1 MSHVYGNGTNS
12 TSGANT
18 ITHHYDRAGVKAA
31 TANLIYGQFADSK
44 SMPQKYGKTFKISM
58 WEQILDGA
66 GVAGAGLNKD
76 GDASDGNL
84 YGSNRDIGNI
94 TSGLPVLGEG
104 ANDVNRVVVTKK
116 TGEVSFNRFGLF
128 LEYTDEV
135 ELFSEDKTQM
145 IYREMLGDAAKQV
158 NEDLIQKDML
168 SGANVYYV
176 GSATSRATVGQ
187 DTTGTGAE
195 GDNDDADSVIGYDDV
210 RKIVA
215 TLVSNRARKYTSIV
229 TGSTKVDTKT
239 INASYIGIV
248 GPEIKY
254 DLQGVADMHSRPA
267 WIPVNQYGSAA
278 TLLDQEVGAIDEMRF
293 IESERAMKFI
303 GAGAAIPAGYTGT
316 LANDGSKFNVYP
328 ILCPTEGAFA
338 TVGLQGWG
346 KMKFKSKA
354 PGAVE
359 QADKFGLKGFFSV
372 NWFYAGIILD
382 QSKLLRVETCATD
395 IGIGQYGSGGINTN
409 GPATM
414 ADVTA

>member
-18 ITHHYDRAGVKAA
+18 ITHSYDRAGVKAA
-31 TANLIYGQFADSK
+31 TADLIYGQFADAK
-44 SMPQKYGKTFKISM
+44 SMPQKYGKTYKISM

-66 GVAGAGLNKD
+66 GVTDKGLDKD
-76 GDASDGNL
+76 GNPTDGNL
-84 YGSNRDIGNI
+84 YSNSRDVGDI
-94 TSGLPVLGEG
+94 TAGLPVLGEG
-104 ANDVNRVVVTKK
+104 ANNVNRVVVTKK
-116 TGEVSFNRFGLF
+116 TGEVTFNRFGLY

-145 IYREMLGDAAKQV
+145 VYREMLGDAAKQV
-158 NEDLIQKDML
+158 NEDIIQKDML
-168 SGANVYYV
+168 SGANVYYI
-176 GSATSRATVGQ
+176 GSAVARDEVGQ
-187 DTTGTGAE
+187 DTTDDGGA
-195 GDNDDADSVIGYDDV
+195 DDINSLMSYDDV
-210 RKIVA
+210 RKIIA
-215 TLVSNRARKYTSIV
+215 TLVSNRAKKFTSLV
-229 TGSTKVDTKT
+229 SGSTKVDTRT
-239 INASYIGIV
+239 VNASYVGIV
-248 GPEIKY
+248 GPEVKY
-254 DLQGVADMHSRPA
+254 DLQGIADMHERPA

-278 TLLDQEVGAIDEMRF
+278 TLMNNEVGAIDEMRF
-293 IESERAMKFI
+293 IESERAQKFV

-316 LANDGSKFNVYP
+316 LANDGTNFNVFP

-359 QADKFGLKGFFSV
+359 QNDKFGVKGFFSV

-395 IGIGQYGSGGINTN
+395 IGIGAYGSGGAVNVN

-414 ADVTA
+414 ANVTLP

>member
-31 TANLIYGQFADSK
+31 TADLIYGQFADAK
-44 SMPQKYGKTFKISM
+44 SMPQKYGKTYKISM

-66 GVAGAGLNKD
+66 GVTDKGLDKD
-76 GDASDGNL
+76 GNATDGNL
-84 YGSNRDIGNI
+84 YGNSRDVGDI
-94 TSGLPVLGEG
+94 TAGLPVLGEG

-116 TGEVSFNRFGLF
+116 TGEVTFNRFGLY

-145 IYREMLGDAAKQV
+145 VYREMLGDAAKQV
-158 NEDLIQKDML
+158 NEDIIQKDML

-176 GSATSRATVGQ
+176 GSAVARDEVGQ
-187 DTTGTGAE
+187 DTTSTTGA
-195 GDNDDADSVIGYDDV
+195 DDADSLMSYDDV
-210 RKIVA
+210 RKVIA
-215 TLVSNRARKYTSIV
+215 TLVSNRAKKFTSLV
-229 TGSTKVDTKT
+229 TGSTKVDTRT
-239 INASYIGIV
+239 VNASYVGIV

-254 DLQGVADMHSRPA
+254 DLQGIADMHGRPA

-278 TLLDQEVGAIDEMRF
+278 TLMNNEVGAIDEMRF
-293 IESERAMKFI
+293 IESERAQKFV
-303 GAGAAIPAGYTGT
+303 GGGAAIPAAYTGT
-316 LANDGSKFNVYP
+316 LANDGSNFNVFP

-359 QADKFGLKGFFSV
+359 QNDKFGVKGFFSV

-395 IGIGQYGSGGINTN
+395 IGIGAYGTGGAVNVN

-414 ADVTA
+414 ANVTL

>member
-1 MSHVYGNGTNS
+1 MSHFYGNGTNS

-31 TANLIYGQFADSK
+31 TADLIYAQFADSK

-66 GVAGAGLNKD
+66 GVTDAGLDKD
-76 GDASDGNL
+76 GNATDGNL
-84 YGSNRDIGNI
+84 YGSSRDIGDI
-94 TSGLPVLGEG
+94 TAGLPVLGEG

-116 TGEVSFNRFGLF
+116 TGEVTFNRFGLY
-128 LEYTDEV
+128 LDYTDEV

-145 IYREMLGDAAKQV
+145 VYREMLGDAAKQV

-168 SGANVYYV
+168 SGSNVYYT
-176 GSATSRATVGQ
+176 GSAVSRATVGT
-187 DTTGTGAE
+187 DVTEADGSE
-195 GDNDDADSVIGYDDV
+195 DADAIMSYDDV

-215 TLVSNRARKYTSIV
+215 TLVSNRARKYTSLV

-239 INASYIGIV
+239 INASYVGIV

-254 DLQGVADMHSRPA
+254 DLQGIADMHGRPA
-267 WIPVNQYGSAA
+267 YIPVNQYGSAA
-278 TLLDQEVGAIDEMRF
+278 TLMTNEVGAIDEMRF
-293 IESERAMKFI
+293 CETERAMKWN
-303 GAGAAIPAGYTGT
+303 GAGADIPASYAGT

-346 KMKFKSKA
+346 KMKFKAKA

-359 QADKFGLKGFFSV
+359 QSDKFGVKGFFSV

-395 IGIGQYGSGGINTN
+395 IGIGSYGSGGINTN